1 NSGKRMLGGG
11 PHEAQIGQVAVSFV
25 EVEAVADEELV
36 GDREADV
43 ADGQV
48 VDEASVRAV
57 EEGGDVQGG
66 GIAERQRP
74 DEVVHRQPG
83 VDHLVDEDD
92 VAAVDLVVEVLEEPD
107 AVVTAVALPVTRQ
120 LDEVE
125 RVQDRER
132 ARQVADEGDRRL
144 QRADEQRLEPVVVAC
159 DLRPDLADPRGE
171 LTGAEEDVA
180 DARVVDAGLAQDA
193 FWSPKRAASRSKS
206 RS

>member
-1 NSGKRMLGGG
+1 MLGGG

>member
-1 NSGKRMLGGG
+1 
-11 PHEAQIGQVAVSFV
+11 
-25 EVEAVADEELV
+25 
-36 GDREADV
+36 
-43 ADGQV
+43 
-48 VDEASVRAV
+48 
-57 EEGGDVQGG
+57 
-66 GIAERQRP
+66 
-74 DEVVHRQPG
+74 
-83 VDHLVDEDD
+83 